1 MQGTSLNGRA
11 VKLRKL
17 HNDILFIARLPQPN
31 ISANSRIADLLVYIL
46 LLFTFGCVM
55 PRSQMA
61 YDASATPLRRIFPQF
76 LAMIVQFYGAGKT
89 AAAIIADPAATADSL
104 TRS

>member
-1 MQGTSLNGRA
+1 MCKSTGNLTVVIKYAFYRFANRDIDTSL
-11 VKLRKL
+11 
-17 HNDILFIARLPQPN
+17 
-31 ISANSRIADLLVYIL
+31 
-46 LLFTFGCVM
+46 M

-76 LAMIVQFYGAGKT
+76 LAMIVQFYGAGKAT
-89 AAAIIADPAATADSL
+89 AAIIAARAATADSL

>member
-1 MQGTSLNGRA
+1 MCMVRYSTVL
-11 VKLRKL
+11 
-17 HNDILFIARLPQPN
+17 LPH
-31 ISANSRIADLLVYIL
+31 IEYFLETVL
-46 LLFTFGCVM
+46 M

-76 LAMIVQFYGAGKT
+76 LAMIVQFYGAGRA